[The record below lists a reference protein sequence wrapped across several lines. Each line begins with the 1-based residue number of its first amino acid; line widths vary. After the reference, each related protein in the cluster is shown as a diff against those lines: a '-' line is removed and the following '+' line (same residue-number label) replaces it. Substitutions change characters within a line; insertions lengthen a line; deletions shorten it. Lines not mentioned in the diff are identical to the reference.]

1 MAGARGV
8 VAFYTGPKGRARRQ
22 PILMPTEDV
31 QDVDSISNFVFR
43 HSTVLNVPFELSA
56 FKLAHF
62 NASAG
67 WERYDPPQITAV
79 FCSKIKKVAVLQQNG
94 LRYAE
99 LQPGA
104 RLLVTT
110 FNDHNWTAHVKGKLV
125 HSWRMNSD
133 RGPRQKLVISR
144 QKRVTK
150 RKTSRAR

>member
-1 MAGARGV
+1 M
-8 VAFYTGPKGRARRQ
+8 
-22 PILMPTEDV
+22 
-31 QDVDSISNFVFR
+31 DSISNFVFR

-125 HSWRMNSD
+125 HSWRMNS
-133 RGPRQKLVISR
+133 
-144 QKRVTK
+144 
-150 RKTSRAR
+150 